1 MTEQEYL
8 SRLER
13 ALKDAPEDDRNEA
26 LAFYHGYFED
36 GGIPTDSPEEA
47 ADRLLH
53 DGKPTVPG
61 KKNNVRLEVNR
72 DHSDLSVLDWHS
84 GGMVRP
90 ARHRLGRAGSVPNC
104 LSSRQHWFADWRHR
118 LLFHLLSHRITGN
131 WLGTR
136 WRWFNHALLEALP
149 ARHHW
154 TLERTQIIVAEIPPL
169 DEEGGC
175 L

>member
-26 LAFYHGYFED
+26 LAFDHGYFED

-61 KKNNVRLEVNR
+61 KRKQR
-72 DHSDLSVLDWHS
+72 S
-84 GGMVRP
+84 
-90 ARHRLGRAGSVPNC
+90 AGS
-104 LSSRQHWFADWRHR
+104 
-118 LLFHLLSHRITGN
+118 
-131 WLGTR
+131 
-136 WRWFNHALLEALP
+136 
-149 ARHHW
+149 
-154 TLERTQIIVAEIPPL
+154 
-169 DEEGGC
+169 
-175 L
+175 

>member
-61 KKNNVRLEVNR
+61 KKKTTFGWKLTVIILTFPFWIGILAAWFALLVTAWV
-72 DHSDLSVLDWHS
+72 VLA
-84 GGMVRP
+84 VFP
-90 ARHRLGRAGSVPNC
+90 IALAAGSIGS
-104 LSSRQHWFADWRHR
+104 LIGGI
-118 LLFHLLSHRITGN
+118 LYLLSHRITGN

-136 WRWFNHALLEALP
+136 WRWFNHALLETLP
-149 ARHHW
+149 TCYHW
-154 TLERTQIIVAEIPPL
+154 TLERTQIIVAEILPL

>member
-53 DGKPTVPG
+53 DEKPTVPG
-61 KKNNVRLEVNR
+61 KKKTTFGWKLTVIILTFPF
-72 DHSDLSVLDWHS
+72 WI
-84 GGMVRP
+84 
-90 ARHRLGRAGSVPNC
+90 
-104 LSSRQHWFADWRHR
+104 ADWRHR

-154 TLERTQIIVAEIPPL
+154 TLERTQIIMAEIPPL

>member
-53 DGKPTVPG
+53 DGNPPFREKE
-61 KKNNVRLEVNR
+61 NHFRLEVNR
-72 DHSDLSVLDWHS
+72 YHPDLSVLDRHS

-118 LLFHLLSHRITGN
+118 LFLHLFQNRELV
-131 WLGTR
+131 GTR
-136 WRWFNHALLEALP
+136 WRWFEPIFCGNPCLP
-149 ARHHW
+149 PIMDFGKYTNYCGRNSA
-154 TLERTQIIVAEIPPL
+154 A
-169 DEEGGC
+169 G
-175 L
+175 

>member
-61 KKNNVRLEVNR
+61 KKKTTFGWKLTVIILTFPFWIGILAAWFALLVTAWVVLEC
-72 DHSDLSVLDWHS
+72 S
-84 GGMVRP
+84 
-90 ARHRLGRAGSVPNC
+90 NC
-104 LSSRQHWFADWRHR
+104 LGSRQHWFADWRHR
-118 LLFHLLSHRITGN
+118 LFLHLLSHRITGN

>member
-61 KKNNVRLEVNR
+61 KKKTTFGWKLTVIILTFPFWIGI
-72 DHSDLSVLDWHS
+72 L
-84 GGMVRP
+84 
-90 ARHRLGRAGSVPNC
+90 AA
-104 LSSRQHWFADWRHR
+104 WFA
-118 LLFHLLSHRITGN
+118 LLVTAWVVLAVFPIAFGLQGIGWALAGGGLTMLCWKPCLLAIIGLWNVHKLLWQKFR
-131 WLGTR
+131 R
-136 WRWFNHALLEALP
+136 WMKKE
-149 ARHHW
+149 
-154 TLERTQIIVAEIPPL
+154 VAYETVQ
-169 DEEGGC
+169 
-175 L
+175 

>member
-61 KKNNVRLEVNR
+61 KKKTTFGWKLTVIILT
-72 DHSDLSVLDWHS
+72 SVLDWHS

-90 ARHRLGRAGSVPNC
+90 ARHRLGRAGSVPDC
-104 LSSRQHWFADWRHR
+104 LGSRQHWFADWRHR

-149 ARHHW
+149 ACYYW

>member
-53 DGKPTVPG
+53 NGKPTVPG
-61 KKNNVRLEVNR
+61 KKKTTFGWKLTVIILTFPF
-72 DHSDLSVLDWHS
+72 WI
-84 GGMVRP
+84 GMVRP

>member
-26 LAFYHGYFED
+26 FAFYHGYFED

-61 KKNNVRLEVNR
+61 KKKTTFGWKLTVIIPSIIPSDYRELSG
-72 DHSDLSVLDWHS
+72 HSMAV
-84 GGMVRP
+84 V
-90 ARHRLGRAGSVPNC
+90 
-104 LSSRQHWFADWRHR
+104 
-118 LLFHLLSHRITGN
+118 
-131 WLGTR
+131 
-136 WRWFNHALLEALP
+136 
-149 ARHHW
+149 
-154 TLERTQIIVAEIPPL
+154 
-169 DEEGGC
+169 
-175 L
+175 